1 MSSKGAIGGSR
12 RDRYWADEK
21 SRWSSRVRRL
31 QREKAALAAQVRR
44 LEADNAAK
52 ARRIERLQKEVARLQ
67 AALAASQR
75 AGKRQAAPFS
85 KGPPR
90 AHPRPPGRKPGAA
103 YGKKGHRRP
112 PPRIDEHY
120 YVRLPGRCPH
130 CHGDNIRRR
139 SIQLQFQ
146 VEIPVRPIY
155 RQFTISI
162 GECLGCGARIQGRHP
177 LQTSDALGAA
187 AVQLGARLQAAIA
200 WLNKTA
206 GLSHGKIVATLRHLF
221 GVELTRGGSAQVVLR
236 VAHRCQPTV
245 DGIEATVR
253 SSPWVVGDETGWR
266 IGGRPAWLHVMVGD
280 QATSF
285 RIDPRR
291 SIQVQAAVVGSDYSG
306 TVVHD
311 GYSSYNCRFPHAHH
325 QQCVNH
331 LMRRL
336 KRILQTAK
344 GATRRF
350 PSQVLEL
357 FETALQLRDEHRQ
370 GRRTDDDMAAFY
382 LGLLQELER
391 LVPVKRRN
399 SVNQRLASHLSRHL
413 REWFWFLL
421 DPTIDATNYRAEQG
435 LRVGVINRKV
445 WGGNRVP
452 KGGKAQEAL
461 MSVLETARRQ
471 EQDPLMVLELII
483 LGRPPPLQLL
493 DAA

>member
-1 MSSKGAIGGSR
+1 M
-12 RDRYWADEK
+12 
-21 SRWSSRVRRL
+21 
-31 QREKAALAAQVRR
+31 
-44 LEADNAAK
+44 
-52 ARRIERLQKEVARLQ
+52 
-67 AALAASQR
+67 
-75 AGKRQAAPFS
+75 
-85 KGPPR
+85 
-90 AHPRPPGRKPGAA
+90 
-103 YGKKGHRRP
+103 
-112 PPRIDEHY
+112 
-120 YVRLPGRCPH
+120 
-130 CHGDNIRRR
+130 
-139 SIQLQFQ
+139 
-146 VEIPVRPIY
+146 
-155 RQFTISI
+155 
-162 GECLGCGARIQGRHP
+162 
-177 LQTSDALGAA
+177 
-187 AVQLGARLQAAIA
+187 
-200 WLNKTA
+200 
-206 GLSHGKIVATLRHLF
+206 ATLNHLF
-221 GVELTRGGSAQVVLR
+221 RIPLTRGGSAQAVLR
-236 VAHRCQPTV
+236 VARRCQPTV

-311 GYSSYNCRFPHAHH
+311 GYSSYNSRFRHAHH

-331 LMRRL
+331 LLRRL

-344 GATRRF
+344 GAARRF

-357 FETALQLRDEHRQ
+357 FEAVLQLRDEHRQ
-370 GRRTDDDMAAFY
+370 GRHTADDMAAFY

-391 LVPVKRRN
+391 LVRVKWRN
-399 SVNQRLASHLSRHL
+399 SINQRLARHLSRHL

-435 LRVGVINRKV
+435 LRVGVVNRKV
-445 WGGNRVP
+445 WGGNRIP

-471 EQDPLMVLELII
+471 EQDPLRVLELII
-483 LGRPPPLQLL
+483 LGRPLQLR